1 MENENKGTIHRLF
14 WYFLIFSILGLIIE
28 TAYCFWGTGVL
39 ESRKGFIWGPF
50 CPVYGVCGATLIFAL
65 NKMKIKGWIKLFI
78 AGFVFGSVA
87 EYILSYGLEAIYGNR
102 FWNYEYLQYNLNGR
116 ISLVFSIYWGI
127 LAIVLVKFVKPLI
140 DKIVN
145 KIKPHTRNII
155 ELGIFIFLVIDGL
168 VTMWGISTYQN
179 RIVYNKVY
187 KPVEGNIFSNL
198 RSNIENNYF
207 TNERMST
214 SFPNL
219 RIKNENGEEVWIK
232 TLIKDE

>member
-1 MENENKGTIHRLF
+1 MENENKVTIHHLF

-65 NKMKIKGWIKLFI
+65 DKMKIKGWIKLFI

-155 ELGIFIFLVIDGL
+155 ELGIFIFLVIDCL
-168 VTMWGISTYQN
+168 VTIWAIQVYQN
-179 RIVYNKVY
+179 RVVYGIEY
-187 KPVEGNIFSNL
+187 KANSNNVVLQL
-198 RSNIENNYF
+198 RENIENNYF
-207 TNERMST
+207 TNERMKKI
-214 SFPNL
+214 FPNL
-219 RIKNENGEEVWIK
+219 RFKDSQGNEIW
-232 TLIKDE
+232 LKDIV